1 MVSERAGMAADEDVD
16 GLCAGADERLA
27 ARQINAAIR
36 GIFVND
42 IGSIQSSALT
52 GLLSIKI

>member
-1 MVSERAGMAADEDVD
+1 MGTDGDVE
-16 GLCAGADERLA
+16 GLCAGAEERLA

-36 GIFVND
+36 GIVVND